1 MNILFVCRGNTCRS
15 ALAEVIARRFVGE
28 RATIRSAGTEAYLG
42 SPASP
47 GAREAAKQLGL
58 DLERHRSQKLCRSLI
73 QWADII
79 YTVTP
84 ERSSQIVCEFPSAAA
99 KLRWIDPHLPLT
111 DPIGS
116 GVEVYVDLAK
126 RIESSLRMRL
136 IDLNLL

>member
-15 ALAEVIARRFVGE
+15 ALAEVIARSLIGE
-28 RATIRSAGTEAYLG
+28 RATIRSAGTEAYPG

-47 GAREAAKQLGL
+47 GAREAAKRRGL
-58 DLERHRSQKLCRSLI
+58 DLEDHRSKQLSRSLI

-84 ERSSQIVCEFPSAAA
+84 ERSSQIIRDFPSALD
-99 KLRWIDPHLPLT
+99 KLRWIDPDLPLT

-116 GVEVYVDLAK
+116 GIEIYIDLAN
-126 RIESSLRMRL
+126 RIESALRMRFTEL
-136 IDLNLL
+136 QLP